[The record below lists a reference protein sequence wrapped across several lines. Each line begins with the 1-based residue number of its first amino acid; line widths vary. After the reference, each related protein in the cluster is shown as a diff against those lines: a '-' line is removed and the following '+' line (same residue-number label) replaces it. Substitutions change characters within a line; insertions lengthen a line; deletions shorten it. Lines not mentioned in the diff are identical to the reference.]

1 MNFSNDHLVY
11 PNLAS
16 AHIKPSN
23 ASTSASSLPPPPPA
37 GSILTRMEESASKPS
52 LQKYDF
58 SVEKEVLAREKKR
71 GDGDE
76 NGDADESVEL
86 DLAGVVDEKCSVG
99 K

>member
-23 ASTSASSLPPPPPA
+23 ASTSASSLPPPPPSS
-37 GSILTRMEESASKPS
+37 SILTRMEDSARKPS
-52 LQKYDF
+52 LEQYDF
-58 SVEKEVLAREKKR
+58 AVEKEVLARAKNR
-71 GDGDE
+71 GDRDG
-76 NGDADESVEL
+76 NGGADESVEL